1 MLQAARLAPALLGD
15 STELIGKFLLCRQNP
30 DGGFQDRA
38 GKSDL
43 YYTVFGLA
51 GVAASERGREAWNEI
66 PTCRDRVAA
75 GELAPRAQFAQPLSG
90 TVDSPAVSS
99 ALAAAQRYLRSFGGG
114 EGLDFVHLC
123 CLARGWG
130 AVSALNPGAACG
142 GAVRAELL
150 ERLEGHRSAD
160 GGYHPIAGSE
170 AGTAYAAFL
179 ALGAYEDLDG
189 PLPGAARLVQSLA
202 SLETP
207 DGAWTN
213 EGPGPQS
220 PIATSLPAATNATTA
235 VISILRHLGR
245 PVNRAAAHWLLAR
258 AHPQGGF
265 VAAPWAPMPDLLSTA
280 TALHALA
287 GLQIPLAPLKE
298 PCLDFIDSLWTN
310 EGGFY
315 GHWGDDHLDCE
326 YTFYALL
333 ALGHLSQPQ

>member
-1 MLQAARLAPALLGD
+1 VSLFLEMLQAARLAPALLGD

-38 GKSDL
+38 GQSDL

-51 GVAASERGREAWNEI
+51 GVAASEGGREAFE
-66 PTCRDRVAA
+66 RVAA
-75 GELAPRAQFAQPLSG
+75 GELAPGAEIAQPRRG
-90 TVDSPAVSS
+90 TEHSPAVSS
-99 ALAAAQRYLRSFGGG
+99 AVAAAQRYLRSFGGG
-114 EGLDFVHLC
+114 QGLDFIHLC

-130 AVSALNPGAACG
+130 AVSALNPGEACG

-150 ERLEGHRSAD
+150 GRLEGHRSTD

-189 PLPGAARLVQSLA
+189 PLPGAARFIQSLA

-213 EGPGPQS
+213 EGPGPQW

-245 PVNRAAAHWLLAR
+245 PVNRAAADWLLAR

-287 GLQIPLAPLKE
+287 GLQIPLAALKE

-333 ALGHLSQPQ
+333 ALGHLSQAR